1 MGMARR
7 QTVGPG
13 SWASAQ
19 GGRQAG
25 RQAGGG
31 GGRTCLDDEGREPDG
46 GSKGVEQVAD
56 QQVGDLAPG
65 GEESIAGDGQEDGG
79 KLGQVLHK
87 LQGGGQR
94 MGMSGVLLAPGT

>member
-1 MGMARR
+1 MACR

-13 SWASAQ
+13 SWASSQ

-25 RQAGGG
+25 RQAGG

-46 GSKGVEQVAD
+46 GIV
-56 QQVGDLAPG
+56 PG
-65 GEESIAGDGQEDGG
+65 GEESIAGDGQEEGG